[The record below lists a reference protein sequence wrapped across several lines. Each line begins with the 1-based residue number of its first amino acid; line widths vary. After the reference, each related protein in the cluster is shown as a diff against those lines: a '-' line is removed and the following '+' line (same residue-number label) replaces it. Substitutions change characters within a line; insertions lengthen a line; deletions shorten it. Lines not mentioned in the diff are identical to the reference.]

1 MVYHLFNYCIQGI
14 WYRDSFSLSDDD
26 FERIMNALEGKVPAN
41 VKIYHYGVPGRKRYD
56 LTNPVILDRPVLSLN
71 PFAMAQARIQQPASI
86 YDKQR
91 REVFP
96 AIRRL
101 GRYVIYQG
109 ANDWPKLSYL
119 DGNRL
124 SMMVPMEVAPVSLK
138 EALDFVRR
146 NHRHCAAP
154 QGHKFSV
161 GLTADGALIGVVIA
175 STPKARALNDGRTL
189 ELNRICCDPVYRNAV
204 SKVSG
209 AAIRAA
215 RAMGYRRI
223 VTYTLPQESGSSML
237 AVGFRQD
244 GMTAPRPNGWNCRS
258 RPRKVSEKYPGGE
271 KIRWILNLE

>member
-1 MVYHLFNYCIQGI
+1 M
-14 WYRDSFSLSDDD
+14 
-26 FERIMNALEGKVPAN
+26 
-41 VKIYHYGVPGRKRYD
+41 
-56 LTNPVILDRPVLSLN
+56 
-71 PFAMAQARIQQPASI
+71 
-86 YDKQR
+86 
-91 REVFP
+91 FP

-146 NHRHCAAP
+146 NHRHCAVP

-244 GMTAPRPNGWNCRS
+244 GMTEPRPNGWNCRS

>member
-1 MVYHLFNYCIQGI
+1 M
-14 WYRDSFSLSDDD
+14 S
-26 FERIMNALEGKVPAN
+26 
-41 VKIYHYGVPGRKRYD
+41 
-56 LTNPVILDRPVLSLN
+56 
-71 PFAMAQARIQQPASI
+71 
-86 YDKQR
+86 
-91 REVFP
+91 
-96 AIRRL
+96 
-101 GRYVIYQG
+101 
-109 ANDWPKLSYL
+109 
-119 DGNRL
+119 
-124 SMMVPMEVAPVSLK
+124 
-138 EALDFVRR
+138 RR

-204 SKVSG
+204 SMVSG

-244 GMTAPRPNGWNCRS
+244 GMTAPPAKMAGIAGAALARCWKNIRVVRRS
-258 RPRKVSEKYPGGE
+258 AGF
-271 KIRWILNLE
+271 